1 MKKLLSFFLI
11 SLSMTLAF
19 TAPQT
24 TSPKGTK
31 LSAKNKFAIEGIE
44 LGSISWSKGTITN
57 KGCLLYTSDAA
68 DD

>member
-57 KGCLLYTSDAA
+57 KG
-68 DD
+68 

>member
-44 LGSISWSKGTITN
+44 LVSISWS
-57 KGCLLYTSDAA
+57 
-68 DD
+68 